1 MPLFGMFID
10 PFYLIML
17 IPGFLLAG
25 WASLKVK
32 TTFARYARVPSSR
45 GLTGAETARRILRN
59 NGIHDV
65 HVEETQGMLSDHY
78 DPRSKVVR
86 LSPQVYREPSV
97 ASMAVAAHEVGHA
110 LQHAKG
116 YAPLALRSAAVP
128 LAQLGSYAPW
138 IIMIGGFLLH
148 MLELVYV
155 GVALFTVTVIFQLIT
170 LPVEFNASSR
180 AKAELSSMGL
190 VTRSDAQGVSK
201 VLSAAAMTYVAA
213 AVTAIMTLLYYLI
226 RLGLIGGSSRDD

>member
-1 MPLFGMFID
+1 MFID
-10 PFYLIML
+10 PLYLIML
-17 IPGFLLAG
+17 IPGLLLAG

-32 TTFARYARVPSSR
+32 STFAKYSHVRSSR
-45 GLTGAETARRILRN
+45 GLTGAETARQILRR
-59 NGIHDV
+59 NGIYDV

-97 ASMAVAAHEVGHA
+97 ASMAIAAHEVGHA
-110 LQHAKG
+110 LQHARG
-116 YAPLALRSAAVP
+116 YTPLALRSAAVP

-148 MLELVYV
+148 VLELVYL
-155 GVALFTVTVIFQLIT
+155 GVALFSVTVIFQLVT

-180 AKAELSSMGL
+180 AKIQLAEMGVVSGADARG
-190 VTRSDAQGVSK
+190 VTK

-213 AVTAIMTLLYYLI
+213 AVTAIMTLLYYLL
-226 RLGLIGGSSRDD
+226 RLGLIGNRDE